1 MEHQQSSLGLC
12 FFDNQ
17 LFYAVNQPDASHTLA
32 RIGSFDFNTDTS
44 EMLLDESDQHFR
56 GIKQTVAQL
65 KEEYNIR
72 HLRIH
77 SFPTQECWTTVPKI
91 VYDNADERERHINI
105 LMSGT
110 DRSQI
115 QATWY
120 NLSNQEYKFLLLRDK
135 SYQRDLHQLASNT
148 ASTDLISDFEI
159 GSRWVQHASPG
170 GSFMTVGCFKNCIS
184 VASFILGKLRAAT
197 YIKFDDIQDLPYFW
211 LQYTEE
217 LAWMRGLH
225 EKIYVY
231 GTEAFRI
238 IDILEPFWDDSGIVT
253 KMDSLNKIQIEAEE
267 TTYSF
272 SLEKAFPAMMLALE
286 YS

>member
-1 MEHQQSSLGLC
+1 MEHKHPSLGLC

-32 RIGSFDFNTDTS
+32 RIGSFDFNTNTL
-44 EMLLDESDQHFR
+44 EMLLDESDQHFQ

-77 SFPTQECWTTVPKI
+77 SFPTRECWTTVPKI
-91 VYDNADERERHINI
+91 VYDNADEREHHINI

-120 NLSNQEYKFLLLRDK
+120 NLSNQKYKFLLLRDK
-135 SYQRDLHQLASNT
+135 TYQKDLHQLSSDT
-148 ASTDLISDFEI
+148 ATTDLISDFEI
-159 GSRWVQHASPG
+159 GSRWIQHANPG
-170 GSFMTVGCFKNCIS
+170 GSFMTIGCFKNCIS
-184 VASFILGKLRAAT
+184 ITSFILGKMRGAT
-197 YIKFDDIQDLPYFW
+197 YITFDDIEDLPYFW
-211 LQYTEE
+211 LQNTKE

-231 GTEAFRI
+231 GMEAFHI

-253 KMDSLNKIQIEAEE
+253 KMDSLKKIQIEADE
-267 TTYSF
+267 TTYGF
-272 SLEKAFPAMMLALE
+272 SLEKAFPAMMLALD
-286 YS
+286 YR